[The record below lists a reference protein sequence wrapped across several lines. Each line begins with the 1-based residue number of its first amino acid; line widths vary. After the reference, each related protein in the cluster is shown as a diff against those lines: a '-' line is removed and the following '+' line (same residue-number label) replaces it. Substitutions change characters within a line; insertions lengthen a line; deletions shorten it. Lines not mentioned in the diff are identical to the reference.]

1 MTSVQHNR
9 INSNINKSF
18 TPVLL
23 LLTVLLIS
31 VTILL
36 FNLLPVE
43 PNWAFLKEGYTVTA
57 DDRDAAI
64 TSLNFFIEFTMI
76 LAALS
81 AFLLGVIVAGI
92 LKPFPLVKSTANN
105 DI

>member
-81 AFLLGVIVAGI
+81 AFLLGVIIACM